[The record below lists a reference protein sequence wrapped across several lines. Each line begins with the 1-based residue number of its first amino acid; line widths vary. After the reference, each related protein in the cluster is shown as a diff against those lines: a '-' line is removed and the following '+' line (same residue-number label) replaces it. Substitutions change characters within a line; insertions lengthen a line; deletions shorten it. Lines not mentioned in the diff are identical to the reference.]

1 MLSIRGATTI
11 DKNDALEIKEKAI
24 ELINK
29 ILEINSLNTNN
40 IKVLLFSC
48 TNDITKAYP
57 GAYVREHFNLN
68 KVSIMHFNEM
78 EVENSLKLCI
88 RLTILCDEEERD
100 VNFVYLHKAAS
111 LRSDINIK

>member
-11 DKNDALEIKEKAI
+11 EKNDALEIKEKSI
-24 ELINK
+24 ELMNK
-29 ILEINSLNTNN
+29 ILEVNSLDIDN

-48 TNDITKAYP
+48 TKDITKAYP
-57 GAYVREHFNLN
+57 GAYVREYFNLN

-78 EVENSLKLCI
+78 EVENSLDFCI
-88 RLTILCDEEERD
+88 RLTILSDEAERD

-111 LRSDINIK
+111 LRSDISVK